1 MSTRLTLVVIG
12 PTLKL
17 PLLLMASKTR
27 LASVEVIGQTWP
39 ALGPSCKC
47 LAEFFREE
55 FAKHSRCLEEQ
66 REYYSELAIMQAEDA
81 LAKIM
86 SELDKLCQR
95 DDACE
100 VVGQLLRQ
108 LDVVTN
114 LSAWTEVHTLH

>member
-1 MSTRLTLVVIG
+1 
-12 PTLKL
+12 
-17 PLLLMASKTR
+17 
-27 LASVEVIGQTWP
+27 
-39 ALGPSCKC
+39 
-47 LAEFFREE
+47 
-55 FAKHSRCLEEQ
+55 
-66 REYYSELAIMQAEDA
+66 
-81 LAKIM
+81 M